1 MDRQIGILGAGTI
14 GAGVGR
20 FFAAAGWRV
29 AISSAHGPGAL
40 AGAAAGL
47 GPDAAPVTVGEA
59 IRSEAVLLATPW
71 TAVET
76 VMRDAPPWNG
86 RVLIDATNA
95 IKTYAP
101 PRIEL
106 YDFGTQTSSEVVAG
120 LAPGAR
126 VVKAFNHLPFF
137 QLTAP
142 VHDGER
148 RATFLCGD
156 DARAKA
162 DVAAVLEHSGFAP
175 IDLGGLR
182 AGGLL
187 QQVGG
192 PLASIDLRL
201 AGS

>member
-1 MDRQIGILGAGTI
+1 MDRQVGILGAGTI
-14 GAGVGR
+14 GAEVGR

-29 AISSAHGPGAL
+29 VISGAHGPGAL
-40 AGAAAGL
+40 AGVAAGL
-47 GPDAAPVTVGEA
+47 GPGAAPVTAGEA
-59 IRSEAVLLATPW
+59 IRSEVVLLATPW
-71 TAVET
+71 TAVEA
-76 VMRDAPPWNG
+76 VLRDAPSWHG

-95 IKTYAP
+95 IKVYAP
-101 PRIEL
+101 PRVEL

-148 RATFLCGD
+148 RASFLCGD
-156 DARAKA
+156 DAGAKA
-162 DVAAVLEHSGFAP
+162 DVAAVLEHAGLAP

-187 QQVGG
+187 
-192 PLASIDLRL
+192 ASIDLRL

>member
-1 MDRQIGILGAGTI
+1 MDKRIGILGAGTI

-20 FFAAAGWRV
+20 LFAAAGWRV
-29 AISSAHGPGAL
+29 TISGAHGPGAI
-40 AGAAAGL
+40 AGVAAGL
-47 GPDAAPVTVGEA
+47 GPEAAAVTVAEA
-59 IRSEAVLLATPW
+59 IGTEVVLLATPW

-76 VMRDAPPWNG
+76 VLRDAPSWDG

-95 IKTYAP
+95 IRTYAP
-101 PRIEL
+101 PTIDL
-106 YDFGTQTSSEVVAG
+106 YDFGPLTSSDVVAG

-148 RATFLCGD
+148 RASFLSGD
-156 DARAKA
+156 DDAAKA
-162 DVAAVLEHSGFAP
+162 DVATVLEHSGFAP
-175 IDLGGLR
+175 IDLGTLH

-192 PLASIDLRL
+192 PLASADLRL
-201 AGS
+201 AT